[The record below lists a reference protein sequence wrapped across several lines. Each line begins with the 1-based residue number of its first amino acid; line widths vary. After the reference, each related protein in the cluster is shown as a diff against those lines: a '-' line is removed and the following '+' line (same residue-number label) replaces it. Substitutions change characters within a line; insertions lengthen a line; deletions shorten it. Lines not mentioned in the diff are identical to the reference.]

1 MNPAPPPDAL
11 LLEHAPH
18 PAPHPATEA
27 LEHAG
32 LRVRV
37 CRVWAG
43 EGVPGA
49 LEGVVAVVLT
59 DGTDGTYG
67 DGGRELPGGSA
78 ELTLLRAALTAE
90 VPVLGVGL
98 GARLLD
104 RAAPGGT
111 GAGLRE
117 GLREG
122 TTGSGEAGDVRVW
135 PPLPAGPGAPA
146 PLLARFADHAAR
158 RSALTATRAF
168 FTPRAADW
176 EARFAADGPRYAAA
190 VARMGLRGGQRAL
203 DVGCGSGRALPA
215 LRAEVGPAGAVLGVD
230 LTPAMLTATARE
242 GRGAL
247 ARLLLAD
254 ACRLPLAP
262 GAVDG
267 VFSAGLINHVPDPA
281 AALAEWARVTR
292 PGGVLL
298 LFHPS
303 GRAERAARHGR
314 ALDSADPLA
323 RGNLHPTLEATGWRP
338 AHYEDAPQHFLS
350 RAVRV
355 G

>member
-1 MNPAPPPDAL
+1 MTRDAL

-49 LEGVVAVVLT
+49 LEGVVAVVVT
-59 DGTDGTYG
+59 DDGTYG
-67 DGGRELPGGSA
+67 DGGGGEPPCGAA
-78 ELTLLRAALTAE
+78 EVTLLRAALTAG

-104 RAAPGGT
+104 RAAPGTT
-111 GAGLRE
+111 GAG
-117 GLREG
+117 
-122 TTGSGEAGDVRVW
+122 GDGGGDGDGVRVW
-135 PPLPAGPGAPA
+135 PPLPPGPGTPDPT
-146 PLLARFADHAAR
+146 PLLTRFADHAAR

-267 VFSAGLINHVPDPA
+267 VFSAGLVDHVPDPA
-281 AALAEWARVTR
+281 AALAEWARVTA

-314 ALDSADPLA
+314 PLDPADPLDRA
-323 RGNLHPTLEATGWRP
+323 NLHAALEAAGWRP
-338 AHYEDAPQHFLS
+338 AHYEDAPHHFLS
-350 RAVRV
+350 RSVRP